1 VAMSLRFFDSFYI
14 YQQKFLNWQCL
25 GS

>member
-1 VAMSLRFFDSFYI
+1 MSLRFFDSFYI